1 MWLDLDLQQL
11 LVQGIVVFKDGN
23 LSDHVDIMHRML
35 LPAKSKGII
44 AGIQT
49 FKGEIIFLIGGI
61 VILFIK
67 IWFRPIDR
75 VGVGRAEFI
84 LVLILLLLIIC
95 TYHSIDIW
103 RLILNSELLL
113 LVLMLFFEISK
124 CSVVSVIESTG
135 SRAAVDL
142 LNLAD

>member
-11 LVQGIVVFKDGN
+11 LVQGIVVFKDRN

-35 LPAKSKGII
+35 LPAKRKGIVT
-44 AGIQT
+44 GIQT

-84 LVLILLLLIIC
+84 LVLILLLLIIS
-95 TYHSIDIW
+95 THHSIDIW

>member
-1 MWLDLDLQQL
+1 M
-11 LVQGIVVFKDGN
+11 VQGIVVFKDGN
-23 LSDHVDIMHRML
+23 LSDHIDIML

-44 AGIQT
+44 TGIQT

-67 IWFRPIDR
+67 IWLRPIDR
-75 VGVGRAEFI
+75 VGVGRAKFI
-84 LVLILLLLIIC
+84 LVLILLLLIIS

-113 LVLMLFFEISK
+113 LVLLLFFEISK
-124 CSVVSVIESTG
+124 CSVVSVIESIG
-135 SRAAVDL
+135 SRTAVDL